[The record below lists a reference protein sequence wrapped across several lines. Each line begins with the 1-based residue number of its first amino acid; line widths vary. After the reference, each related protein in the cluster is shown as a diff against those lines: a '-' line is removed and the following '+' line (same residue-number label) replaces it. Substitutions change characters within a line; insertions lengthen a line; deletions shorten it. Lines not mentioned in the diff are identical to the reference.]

1 MVYGQSGGAA
11 LTIVI
16 LVEGSTEKTLTDK
29 LKEYLDRQA
38 ELAGSPRIAV
48 RARKIKSTEPQA
60 LGQQIRLQ
68 LQTQNTTDVVGLI
81 DVFPHFTDAQ
91 AAKTF
96 LRQAAERAGV
106 MQHFYPHA
114 AQYDVEAW
122 LLPYWDDI
130 CRRIGVREGPPG
142 GNPEM
147 VDNVRPPSYRLKEL
161 YQRAGRRYIKTIEM
175 PAILKGK
182 DLGIAANACVEL
194 KSLLNTLFR
203 LSNLPLLS

>member
-1 MVYGQSGGAA
+1 MTVV
-11 LTIVI
+11 L

-29 LKEYLDRQA
+29 LKEHLDQRA
-38 ELAGSPRIAV
+38 ESRGLPRVALRAV
-48 RARKIKSTEPQA
+48 KIKSIEPHA

-81 DVFPHFTDAQ
+81 DVFPHFTDAL

-96 LRQAAERAGV
+96 LREAAERAGV
-106 MQHFYPHA
+106 NQHFYPHA

-122 LLPYWDDI
+122 LLPYWNDI
-130 CRRIGVREGPPG
+130 CRRIGVKQGPPG

-147 VDNVRPPSYRLKEL
+147 VDSVRPPSYRLKEL
-161 YQRAGRRYIKTIEM
+161 YQRVERRYVKTIEM

-182 DLGIAANACVEL
+182 DLSIAADVCAEL
-194 KSLLNTLFR
+194 KGLLNTLF
-203 LSNLPLLS
+203 LLSDLP

>member
-1 MVYGQSGGAA
+1 M
-11 LTIVI
+11 TIVL
-16 LVEGSTEKTLTDK
+16 LVEGSTEKTVTDK
-29 LKEYLDRQA
+29 LKEYLDQQA
-38 ELAGSPRIAV
+38 ELGGRPRVAL
-48 RARKIKSTEPQA
+48 RAAKIKSTQLHA

-81 DVFPHFTDAQ
+81 DVFPRFTDAL

-96 LRQAAERAGV
+96 LRGAAEHAGV
-106 MQHFYPHA
+106 KQHFYPHA

-130 CRRIGVREGPPG
+130 CRRIGVKQGPPG

-147 VDNVRPPSYRLKEL
+147 VDSVRPPSYRLKEL
-161 YQRAGRRYIKTIEM
+161 YQRAGRRYVKTIEM

-182 DLGIAANACVEL
+182 DLSIAADACAEL
-194 KSLLNTLFR
+194 KSLLNTLFL
-203 LSNLPLLS
+203 LSNLP